1 MVKTKPIT
9 ASEILNNQ
17 FAKTVNGTITIKH
30 PTKEQ
35 ALKMSFR
42 EICVVF
48 FGSES
53 LKFRP
58 LDKAVE
64 NANCWLED
72 GTKEHALELL
82 Y

>member
-1 MVKTKPIT
+1 MTKIKPIT

-42 EICVVF
+42 EICTVF

-53 LKFRP
+53 LKFR
-58 LDKAVE
+58 DIDGAVR
-64 NANCWLED
+64 NANCWFKNE
-72 GTKEHALELL
+72 TKEHALEVLF
-82 Y
+82 

>member
-17 FAKTVNGTITIKH
+17 FAKTVNGIITIKH

-48 FGSES
+48 FGSEA
-53 LKFRP
+53 LKFRS
-58 LDKAVE
+58 LDGAVR
-64 NANCWLED
+64 NANSWLED
-72 GTKEHALELL
+72 ETKEHALEVLF
-82 Y
+82 

>member
-1 MVKTKPIT
+1 MAKTKPIT

-42 EICVVF
+42 EICTVF

-53 LKFRP
+53 LKFR
-58 LDKAVE
+58 DIDGAVS
-64 NANCWLED
+64 NANYWFKNE
-72 GTKEHALELL
+72 TKESALESLF
-82 Y
+82 